1 MARPDPQM
9 GATFRLFAVVAATV
23 AGAVFTAA
31 SAAVVKFTADDAR
44 NAYATAADFVRHC
57 TPRDAGTIRGRLAA
71 AWIMDRVS
79 RTGADAA
86 IDSFKADSPR
96 GVKPFANV
104 VVEFPGTKPNAP
116 WVVLISHFDT
126 PPGIGGGFEG
136 ANDGASTTG
145 LLIALAGA
153 IRRAGKLPDNIM
165 LLWTDAE
172 ECMVSYSEND
182 GFQGAR
188 HALKGFRERR
198 RAVKAAIGLDMLGDR
213 DLHIQMPANGTVRL
227 QNAVF
232 EAAKRAGLE
241 GLVSI
246 GRDTVK
252 DDFAVFHDAG
262 CPAVNLID
270 FNYGSAPGK
279 NDYWHTAEDR
289 MDKIGEESLLKS
301 GMLVAEL
308 LNMLEGNGR

>member
-1 MARPDPQM
+1 MA
-9 GATFRLFAVVAATV
+9 ASVRLFAVTAAMVAD
-23 AGAVFTAA
+23 AVFTAA
-31 SAAVVKFTADDAR
+31 SASVVEFTLDDAR
-44 NAYATAADFVRHC
+44 NAYSTAADFVRNC

-71 AWIMDRVS
+71 NWIMDRVS
-79 RTGADAA
+79 RTGVDAA
-86 IDSFKADSPR
+86 IDAFKANSPR

-116 WVVLISHFDT
+116 WVVLVSHFDT
-126 PPGIGGGFEG
+126 PPGIGKGFEG
-136 ANDGASTTG
+136 ANDGASTTA

-153 IRRAGKLPDNIM
+153 IRRAGKQPDNIM

-172 ECMVSYSEND
+172 ECMVSYADND
-182 GFQGAR
+182 GFQGAK
-188 HALKGFRERR
+188 HALEGFKAKR
-198 RAVKAAIGLDMLGDR
+198 RAVKAAIGLDMLGDS
-213 DLHIQMPANGTVRL
+213 DLHIRIPANGTVRL

-232 EAAKRAGLE
+232 EAAKRVGLE

-246 GRDTVK
+246 GNDIVK
-252 DDFAVFHDAG
+252 DDFAVFYDAG

-289 MDKIGEESLLKS
+289 MDKISEESLLKS

-308 LNMLEGNGR
+308 LNMLEGKGK